1 MDSLWHKPTSEALP
15 TCPITQVIKNERDQL
30 IPNGFK
36 KQHLLS
42 TPSKNLNGNNVTL
55 KVTSL
60 RFLEN
65 SYIITI

>member
-1 MDSLWHKPTSEALP
+1 LAQAYSEALP

-36 KQHLLS
+36 TTFIKHS
-42 TPSKNLNGNNVTL
+42 IKNLNGNNVTL
-55 KVTSL
+55 SNQLKI
-60 RFLEN
+60 LEN

>member
-15 TCPITQVIKNERDQL
+15 TPPTQVIKNERDQL
-30 IPNGFK
+30 IQTVLKTTFIK
-36 KQHLLS
+36 HS
-42 TPSKNLNGNNVTL
+42 IKNLNGNNVTL
-55 KVTSL
+55 KVT